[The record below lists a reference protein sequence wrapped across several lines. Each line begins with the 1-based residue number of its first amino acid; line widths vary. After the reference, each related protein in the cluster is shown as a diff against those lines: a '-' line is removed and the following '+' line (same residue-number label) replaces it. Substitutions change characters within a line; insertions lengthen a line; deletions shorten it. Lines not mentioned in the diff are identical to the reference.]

1 MDLLAQ
7 LFVNGLING
16 SHYALLGAGFGLIFA
31 TTRIVHFAYGPIF
44 TAAAYAA
51 WFAANVLGLPIA
63 AAMLFAALVAAAL
76 GTASYQYLYLPF
88 ELRQSSSH
96 VALIASLGLF
106 IVLENLIAIV
116 FGTGGRVVDNYQYG
130 IFLVGPVY
138 FSSVQLGQVITMIV
152 LTALLGAYLARTRH
166 GKAILATTDN
176 PEMARIIGIDTVKVS
191 RLVFAHRLGAVGHP
205 SDAHPAQGRG
215 DAEHGLF
222 CCLHRLRRRHRR
234 RGRLSSRRHRR
245 RPGARHGGKLGSVED
260 SDRVA
265 KFHRIHRA
273 VRGRAAQ
280 AARLVWPGGE
290 LTWNM
295 SCTSW

>member
-1 MDLLAQ
+1 MDLFAQ

-76 GTASYQYLYLPF
+76 GTATYQYLYLPF

-116 FGTGGRVVDNYQYG
+116 FGTGGRVVDSYQYG
-130 IFLVGPVY
+130 IFLIGPAY
-138 FSSVQLGQVITMIV
+138 FSSVQLGQMIAMIV
-152 LTALLGAYLARTRH
+152 LTASLGVYLARTRH

-191 RLVFAHRLGAVGHP
+191 RLVFAIGSALSAIPATLILLKDGATPSMGFFAVFIAFVAVIVGGVGSLRGAVAGGLALGMVESLGLWKIP
-205 SDAHPAQGRG
+205 TEWQSSIVFIVLFLVVLLRPQ
-215 DAEHGLF
+215 GLF
-222 CCLHRLRRRHRR
+222 
-234 RGRLSSRRHRR
+234 G
-245 RPGARHGGKLGSVED
+245 
-260 SDRVA
+260 
-265 KFHRIHRA
+265 RA
-273 VRGRAAQ
+273 V
-280 AARLVWPGGE
+280 
-290 LTWNM
+290 
-295 SCTSW
+295 S